1 MTHPERGALSRDAV
15 SIAVDGRV
23 NAAEGAPG
31 HPGFN
36 RVKACRHGTLL
47 YNIHDQYIGRA
58 LHEYAEFSQ
67 LEVDVFEKIITPGQ
81 TVVDAGANIG
91 AHTVYFCK
99 AVGPRGRVHAFEP
112 QRVVFQ
118 ALCANL
124 ALNSIQHGFA
134 YHAALGDAPGRITV
148 DTPDY
153 AEGNNFG
160 GMSLGEWTQGE
171 QVPLVTIDSLALDA
185 CHFMK
190 IDVEGMEQSVIR
202 GARETLA
209 RHRPVLYVE
218 NDRAEHARTL
228 VRQIESLGYRLFWHL
243 PPYFNPDNWARNPV
257 NVFGNIASRNML
269 CIPAER
275 THDGFGLPVV
285 NEASLPPEDVN
296 EG

>member
-1 MTHPERGALSRDAV
+1 MTKPEPGAATRSAPADAGEQPGLV
-15 SIAVDGRV
+15 RESGPV
-23 NAAEGAPG
+23 AE
-31 HPGFN
+31 GFN

-67 LEVDVFEKIITPGQ
+67 LEVDVFEKIVTPGQ

-160 GMSLGEWTQGE
+160 KASK
-171 QVPLVTIDSLALDA
+171 
-185 CHFMK
+185 CH
-190 IDVEGMEQSVIR
+190 
-202 GARETLA
+202 
-209 RHRPVLYVE
+209 
-218 NDRAEHARTL
+218 
-228 VRQIESLGYRLFWHL
+228 W
-243 PPYFNPDNWARNPV
+243 
-257 NVFGNIASRNML
+257 
-269 CIPAER
+269 
-275 THDGFGLPVV
+275 
-285 NEASLPPEDVN
+285 
-296 EG
+296 